1 MKNTKKEHNS
11 NNIISW
17 IYTFGF
23 LALVIATIFDDKPT
37 IQTNAVILL
46 MVVLIL
52 VVWLNVIQ
60 RELYNIKNSLDD
72 LYNIKQIN
80 DLRSTVNKRHLE
92 KLLNDM
98 QITWRKNTN
107 EESKH

>member
-1 MKNTKKEHNS
+1 MDTKKKSNS
-11 NNIISW
+11 SNIMSW
-17 IYTFGF
+17 IYTLGF

-37 IQTNAVILL
+37 IQTIAVILL